1 MTEAIREKQITGAEL
16 EEMFDKVDYCID
28 RCEEDNNLDKAE
40 ALLKENLEKT
50 SSQAAQSRMYAMLAA
65 VEFWRY
71 DYAEEDSKERTAL
84 AKKGA
89 DLAKRALEL
98 DDTNV
103 YSNAW
108 AAAMLGIHGQEEGI
122 LSILHYLPKIEG
134 YAKRAVEL
142 GPEYNNAMGHQVLGN
157 LYRLSPPKPIG
168 IGSKKKSLEHL
179 TRARELGPTCPVA
192 ALSLAELQLARRKK
206 AEAQKSIKFVLN
218 QEIVEHGPIFAARQ
232 KAKAKELQERL

>member
-1 MTEAIREKQITGAEL
+1 MTETIEKKQVTDSKL
-16 EEMFDKVDYCID
+16 EEMFDKVDHCID
-28 RCEEDNNLDKAE
+28 KCEEDNNLDKAE
-40 ALLKENLEKT
+40 ALLKESLAT
-50 SSQAAQSRMYAMLAA
+50 ASSPTAQSRIYAMLAH
-65 VEFWRY
+65 VTFWRY
-71 DYAEEDSKERTAL
+71 DYAEEGSKERTAI
-84 AKKGA
+84 AKEGA
-89 DLAKRALEL
+89 DLAKKALEL
-98 DDTNV
+98 DDNNV

-142 GPEYNNAMGHQVLGN
+142 DPEYNNAMGHQVLGN

-179 TRARELGPTCPVA
+179 SRARELAPTCPVA

-206 AEAQKSIKFVLN
+206 AEARKDIEFVLD
-218 QEIVEHGPIFAARQ
+218 QEIVEHGPVFASRQ

>member
-1 MTEAIREKQITGAEL
+1 MTEAIEEKQVIDSEL
-16 EEMFDKVDYCID
+16 EEMFDKVDHCID
-28 RCEEDNNLDKAE
+28 TCEEDNNLDKAE
-40 ALLKENLEKT
+40 ALLKENLE
-50 SSQAAQSRMYAMLAA
+50 SVSNPADQSRIYAMLAH

-71 DYAEEDSKERTAL
+71 DYAEEDSKERTAI

-89 DLAKRALEL
+89 DLAKKALEL

-142 GPEYNNAMGHQVLGN
+142 DPRYNNAMGHQVLGN

-168 IGSKKKSLEHL
+168 IGSKKKSHEHL
-179 TRARELGPTCPVA
+179 SRARELAPTCPVA

-206 AEAQKSIKFVLN
+206 GEAKEAIDFVLDFD
-218 QEIVEHGPIFAARQ
+218 IVEHGPIFASRQ
-232 KAKAKELQERL
+232 KDKARELQARL

>member
-1 MTEAIREKQITGAEL
+1 MEQKSLDVNAAESEL
-16 EEMFDKVDYCID
+16 VSMFEKVDEFID
-28 RCEEDNNLDKAE
+28 RCEENNNLDKAE
-40 ALLKENLEKT
+40 ALLKEHLEKVT
-50 SSQAAQSRMYAMLAA
+50 DPPVQSRIYAMLAA

-71 DYAEEDSKERTAL
+71 DYAEEGSKTRTAI

-89 DLAKRALEL
+89 ELAERALEL

-122 LSILHYLPKIEG
+122 LSILHYLPRIEA

-142 GPEYNNAMGHQVLGN
+142 DESYNNAMAHQVLGN

-168 IGSKKKSLEHL
+168 VGSKKKSLEHL
-179 TRARELGPTCPVA
+179 TRARELAPGCPVA

-206 AEAQKSIKFVLN
+206 AEAREHIEFVLG
-218 QEIVEHGPIFAARQ
+218 QDITEHGPVFASRQ
-232 KAKAKELQERL
+232 KEKARELQGRL